1 MLKKV
6 QETLKNDL
14 EDLLIK
20 AAGNAKKKKKKKRI
34 YTYAIE
40 TKNIIEKQKRKLQK
54 VEKLEDNMKSL
65 EKQ

>member
-20 AAGNAKKKKKKKRI
+20 AAGNAKKKKKKKKK
-34 YTYAIE
+34 
-40 TKNIIEKQKRKLQK
+40 KNLH
-54 VEKLEDNMKSL
+54 LCN
-65 EKQ
+65 

>member
-20 AAGNAKKKKKKKRI
+20 AAGNAKKKKKRI

>member
-14 EDLLIK
+14 EDLFIK
-20 AAGNAKKKKKKKRI
+20 AAGNAKKKKKRI

-40 TKNIIEKQKRKLQK
+40 AKNIIEKQKREGRKARRQY
-54 VEKLEDNMKSL
+54 EIS
-65 EKQ
+65 

>member
-20 AAGNAKKKKKKKRI
+20 AAGNAKKKKKESTLMQLR
-34 YTYAIE
+34 
-40 TKNIIEKQKRKLQK
+40 RKI
-54 VEKLEDNMKSL
+54 
-65 EKQ
+65 

>member
-20 AAGNAKKKKKKKRI
+20 AAGNAKKKKKRI
-34 YTYAIE
+34 YTM
-40 TKNIIEKQKRKLQK
+40 QLRRKI
-54 VEKLEDNMKSL
+54 
-65 EKQ
+65 

>member
-20 AAGNAKKKKKKKRI
+20 AAGIEKKKKKKKKESTLMQLR
-34 YTYAIE
+34 
-40 TKNIIEKQKRKLQK
+40 RKT
-54 VEKLEDNMKSL
+54 
-65 EKQ
+65 

>member
-20 AAGNAKKKKKKKRI
+20 AAGNAKKKKKKK
-34 YTYAIE
+34 
-40 TKNIIEKQKRKLQK
+40 KNLH
-54 VEKLEDNMKSL
+54 LCN
-65 EKQ
+65 